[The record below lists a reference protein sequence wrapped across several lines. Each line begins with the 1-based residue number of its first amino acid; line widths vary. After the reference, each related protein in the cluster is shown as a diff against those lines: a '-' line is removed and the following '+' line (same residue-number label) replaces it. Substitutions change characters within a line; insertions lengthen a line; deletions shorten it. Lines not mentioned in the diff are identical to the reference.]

1 MLNYNDNTKRCI
13 VCHTKHT
20 WFDLI
25 LDSFNSMI
33 RPVSKC
39 LFFLLRGAHCF
50 LRMHCICEWHVSH
63 PTHDAMR
70 PIFPAIVLPVA
81 CKYTPLSSIPT
92 ARRLSSFFS
101 KWQLVPKGDCLRSY
115 AMVIEQ
121 CRRQWPQLFSQRDKK
136 GPLDQKK
143 HQALRNRIAYVHD
156 QILYIFLRFKT
167 EVSQSLFDRIVKIS
181 NKNYKTRKC
190 WIMVIKLLQ
199 NQWNGTVWKLRWRTQ
214 KLAAPRDTNPI
225 LAKECHSFFYW
236 YKLDSTLLHSN

>member
-1 MLNYNDNTKRCI
+1 MSVFSLTRC
-13 VCHTKHT
+13 T
-20 WFDLI
+20 
-25 LDSFNSMI
+25 
-33 RPVSKC
+33 
-39 LFFLLRGAHCF
+39 LFPENALYLR
-50 LRMHCICEWHVSH
+50 
-63 PTHDAMR
+63 
-70 PIFPAIVLPVA
+70 VA
-81 CKYTPLSSIPT
+81 CLPSYPWCHAPYFSRNCSACSLQIHSPIINPHRQAFKLG
-92 ARRLSSFFS
+92 FF
-101 KWQLVPKGDCLRSY
+101 QLVPRGDCLRSY

-156 QILYIFLRFKT
+156 QILYIFLRFKA

-181 NKNYKTRKC
+181 NKNYNTRKC

-225 LAKECHSFFYW
+225 LAEECHSFFYW